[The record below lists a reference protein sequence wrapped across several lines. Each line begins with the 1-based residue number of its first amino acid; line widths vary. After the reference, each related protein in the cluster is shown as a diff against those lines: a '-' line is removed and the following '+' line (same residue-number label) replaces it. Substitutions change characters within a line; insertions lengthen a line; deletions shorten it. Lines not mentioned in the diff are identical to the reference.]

1 MGLEGGGGG
10 CIYKIVIAK
19 GGTIF
24 LCNYLGGGGSF
35 DTPHFSEPLPW
46 DVKND
51 QFLILLLNQ
60 NPSLHNSCD
69 AKNWLYKSSCLVY
82 GSSGIIDMLST
93 EGFLPS
99 RRKGLLQHTF
109 NNEMSSLARLAFTEN
124 LLTGQEISVHCKSFA
139 QGQRKLSVITRC
151 PC

>member
-1 MGLEGGGGG
+1 
-10 CIYKIVIAK
+10 
-19 GGTIF
+19 
-24 LCNYLGGGGSF
+24 
-35 DTPHFSEPLPW
+35 
-46 DVKND
+46 
-51 QFLILLLNQ
+51 
-60 NPSLHNSCD
+60 
-69 AKNWLYKSSCLVY
+69 
-82 GSSGIIDMLST
+82 MLST

-151 PC
+151 PCQVGVL